1 MLSHFSDY
9 RETILTACVL
19 FPFIAG
25 IFTLPFMVRQYRKFG
40 GIAFMR
46 VIVVYSFILY
56 MLCAFLLT
64 VLPLPSIEAVRSAPD
79 RPIQWIP
86 FFDLVQAMGKAGFS
100 FDTPQTFV
108 TGSVW
113 KSFLTSSGLFQ
124 ILANILM
131 QIPLGFYLR
140 YYFKRTLKQTLL
152 IGLCVS
158 LFYELTQLS
167 GLFFIYPK
175 PYRFTEMDD
184 LINNT
189 LGAVIGYWIAP
200 LLMKLLPSRDAIDQI
215 SYDKGHRIT
224 VIRRVL
230 AAGIDWMIFFV
241 LVTLVNLYPP
251 ISGIE
256 SSMLFIGSNFFGY
269 ILWVLLYFCLAQYL
283 MKGRT
288 LGKML
293 LKIRVVNTD
302 LGMEHRDRP
311 SFRQLFARYGM
322 IYFLTL
328 PLAMAELMMV
338 MMLALFVTA
347 DGNPSDGV
355 LTVLIVVSAVLLC
368 GLLFIFLRSYVKW
381 GALPHVHVSRTN
393 IVSDKSQNHGKTP
406 ESPDIPQKAT
416 GG

>member
-1 MLSHFSDY
+1 MLSHFSSY
-9 RETILTACVL
+9 QETILTACIL

-64 VLPLPSIEAVRSAPD
+64 VLPLPSLEEVRSAPD
-79 RPIQWIP
+79 HSIQWIP
-86 FFDLVQAMGKAGFS
+86 FFDLVQAMREAGFS
-100 FDTPQTFV
+100 FAVPGTFV
-108 TGSVW
+108 SGAVW
-113 KSFLTSSGLFQ
+113 KSFLTSRGLFQ
-124 ILANILM
+124 LLANILM
-131 QIPLGFYLR
+131 QVPLGFYLR
-140 YYFKRTLKQTLL
+140 YYFRRSLKQTLI

-175 PYRFTEMDD
+175 AYRFTEMDD
-184 LINNT
+184 LITNT

-200 LLMKLLPSRDAIDQI
+200 LLMKILPSRDAIDQI

-224 VIRRVL
+224 VIRRVF
-230 AAGIDWMIFFV
+230 AAGLDWMIFFV
-241 LVTLVNLYPP
+241 IVTLINLYPP
-251 ISGIE
+251 AGGIE

-302 LGMEHRDRP
+302 FGIEKSDYP

-328 PLAMAELMMV
+328 PLAMAEFAMV
-338 MMLALFVTA
+338 MMLALFAST
-347 DGNPSDGV
+347 DSSPSDGV
-355 LTVLIVVSAVLLC
+355 LTVLIVISAVLLC

-381 GALPHVHVSRTN
+381 GQLPHVHASRTN
-393 IVSDKSQNHGKTP
+393 IVSEKAKSAVKGP
-406 ESPDIPQKAT
+406 ETRKLP
-416 GG
+416 